1 VAGLRWHRCTLAGRL
16 TIANL
21 AGPGEG
27 EPVTAG
33 QPAAYPGP
41 AGGRPLGQP
50 AAGAGCDDGQ
60 VTQIPSA
67 GEATAQDQV
76 AALCS
81 DLIRID
87 TTNPGDHSGPGE
99 RQAAEHVAALLADA
113 GLEPAVLESHPGRA
127 SVVARITGTD
137 PGRPALLIHGHLDV
151 VPADAADWQVG
162 PFSGELQDDCIWG
175 RGAVDMKDMD
185 AMILA
190 VVRQRLR
197 EGRRP
202 PRDIVLAFLA
212 DEEAG
217 GTWGAR
223 WLVDNH
229 AELFEG
235 VTEAVGEVGGFSATI
250 GGRRIYPIQTA
261 EKGMAWLRLTAR
273 GTAGHGSMLQPDNA
287 VTELAETVARLGR
300 HEWPVRMTP
309 SVRAFLAE
317 AAAALGIDFTDNAAD
332 EVLAKLGPITR
343 MVGATLTNT
352 VNPTVLKAGY
362 KVNVVPQAATADL
375 DGRFLPG
382 HEEEFFAEVD
392 ALLGAGVRREFI
404 HHDVALE
411 TTFDGDLA
419 GAMTAALL
427 AEDPDASI
435 VPYCLSG
442 GTDAKSFSRLG
453 IRCFGFTPLRLP
465 ADLDFSGMFHG
476 VDERVPVEAL
486 RFGVR
491 VLDRFLDHC

>member
-1 VAGLRWHRCTLAGRL
+1 MTE
-16 TIANL
+16 T
-21 AGPGEG
+21 
-27 EPVTAG
+27 
-33 QPAAYPGP
+33 PA
-41 AGGRPLGQP
+41 
-50 AAGAGCDDGQ
+50 
-60 VTQIPSA
+60 S
-67 GEATAQDQV
+67 GEATAQDEV

-99 RQAAEHVAALLADA
+99 RQAAERVAALLTDA
-113 GLEPAVLESHPGRA
+113 GLDPVLLESRPGRA
-127 SVVARITGTD
+127 SVVARISGAD
-137 PGRPALLIHGHLDV
+137 PARPALLVHGHLDV
-151 VPADAADWQVG
+151 VPADAADWRVH
-162 PFSGELQDDCIWG
+162 PFSGELRDDCIWG

-202 PRDIVLAFLA
+202 PRDVVLAFPA

-217 GTWGAR
+217 GTHGAR

-229 AELFEG
+229 PDLFEG

-250 GGRRIYPIQTA
+250 AGRRIYPIQTA
-261 EKGMAWLRLTAR
+261 EKGMAWMRLTAR
-273 GTAGHGSMLQPDNA
+273 GTAGHGSMLRPDNA
-287 VTELAETVARLGR
+287 VTELAETVARIGR
-300 HEWPVRMTP
+300 HEWPVRLTP
-309 SVRAFLAE
+309 SVQAFLTE
-317 AAAALGIDFTDNAAD
+317 AAAALGIDFTPDAAD

-352 VNPTVLKAGY
+352 VNPTVLSAGY
-362 KVNVVPQAATADL
+362 KVNVVPQTASADL

-382 HEEEFFAEVD
+382 YEDEFFAEVD
-392 ALLGAGVRREFI
+392 GLLGAGVRREFI
-404 HHDVALE
+404 HHDIALE
-411 TTFDGDLA
+411 TTFDGDLCA
-419 GAMTAALL
+419 AMTAALL
-427 AEDPDASI
+427 AEDGDARI
-435 VPYCLSG
+435 AAYCLSG

-465 ADLDFSGMFHG
+465 AELDFSGMFHG

-491 VLDRFLDHC
+491 VLDRFLDNC

>member
-1 VAGLRWHRCTLAGRL
+1 MTDNPAPAGR
-16 TIANL
+16 
-21 AGPGEG
+21 PRS
-27 EPVTAG
+27 TA
-33 QPAAYPGP
+33 
-41 AGGRPLGQP
+41 
-50 AAGAGCDDGQ
+50 CD
-60 VTQIPSA
+60 
-67 GEATAQDQV
+67 EV
-76 AALCS
+76 AALAS

-99 RQAAEHVAALLADA
+99 RAAAEHVAALLAEV
-113 GLEPAVLESHPGRA
+113 GIEPVLLESHPKRA
-127 SVVARITGTD
+127 SLLARIPGED
-137 PGRPALLIHGHLDV
+137 PSRPALLIHGHLDV
-151 VPADAADWQVG
+151 VPADAADWQVH
-162 PFSGELQDDCIWG
+162 PFSGEITDGCVWG
-175 RGAVDMKDMD
+175 RGAVAMKDMD

-202 PRDIVLAFLA
+202 PRDLVLAFLA

-217 GTWGAR
+217 GSYGAR

-229 AELFEG
+229 PDLFEG
-235 VTEAVGEVGGFSATI
+235 VTEAIGEVGGFSATI

-261 EKGMAWLRLTAR
+261 EKGMAWMRLTAR
-273 GTAGHGSMLQPDNA
+273 GTAGHGSMLQPDKPGTA
-287 VTELAETVARLGR
+287 LAETVARIGR
-300 HEWPVRMTP
+300 HDWPVRLTP
-309 SVRAFLAE
+309 SVPAVLAE
-317 AAAALGIDFTDNAAD
+317 AANALGIDFTPDAAE

-352 VNPTVLKAGY
+352 INPTVLKAGY
-362 KVNVVPQAATADL
+362 KVNVVPQAAAADV

-382 HEEEFFAEVD
+382 HEEEFFAELD
-392 ALLGAGVRREFI
+392 DLLDAGVKREFI
-404 HHDVALE
+404 HQDIALE
-411 TTFDGDLA
+411 TTFDGDLCA
-419 GAMTAALL
+419 AMTGALL
-427 AEDPDASI
+427 AEDPDARI

-476 VDERVPVEAL
+476 VDERVPVESL

-491 VLDRFLDHC
+491 VLDEFLDRC